1 MRVFKGKKFEVL
13 VEKRNLPN
21 GLQHEVEFVHHNGS
35 AVIVPVL
42 DSGELIM
49 LRQYRP
55 VLGKWIIEFPAGTVE
70 EGETPLQTATRE
82 LREETGY
89 DAEDIRELISFIPS
103 PGISD
108 EIMHVFLARGL
119 RPSRT
124 DPEAYEV
131 IDVIKIRL
139 TEALEILNRGQLE
152 DAKTILSL
160 LLLSH
165 RGFM

>member
-119 RPSRT
+119 RPSRS

-139 TEALEILNRGQLE
+139 TEALEILNLGQLE

>member
-119 RPSRT
+119 RPSRS